1 MVKKCLLKR
10 FGILE
15 VNKYVEYR
23 IHPNPELLY
32 VYFDNDWHTVPKEDV
47 VIVSM

>member
-1 MVKKCLLKR
+1 MAKKCLLKR

-23 IHPNPELLY
+23 VHPNPELVY

-47 VIVSM
+47 DIVCM

>member
-15 VNKYVEYR
+15 VNKYVAYR
-23 IHPNPELLY
+23 VHPNPDLLY
-32 VYFDNDWHTVPKEDV
+32 IYFRSKGGCRNYQH
-47 VIVSM
+47 ININRI